1 MASALSS
8 KPTFTMPARYE
19 AVSRLGKGGGGEVW
33 AVRDRVTGRPLA
45 LKVLAEDAGEAE
57 VMALVREAV
66 TLSGLEGLGVPR
78 VVAFGSLPSSKRRFL
93 VREIVDGRS
102 LEDVMNSTEGEWL
115 RPIASAADQL
125 TVLHRAGLFHGDI
138 KPANIIVGDDGTG
151 TLVDLG
157 LATPWREGGSRA
169 KGLTPKY
176 AAPELLIG
184 DPLTVRGEVYALGAT
199 LADALGARGEELTR
213 TTREAL
219 ARIAARATEEEPQSR
234 YPSIDE
240 LASALKSAAKLE
252 TRAFDEA
259 AAWPVLGMDA
269 SAQSLT
275 AEVARLAPGTVLAV
289 VGPRRSGRTTLIRR
303 LSWSLGVSGAPV
315 ANVEPG
321 RPGVGAISS
330 REVVDLELGVW
341 GGADAPVSG
350 LVVVVDD
357 LAGLDADASSVLERA
372 SRAGARIVVVGDEA
386 AASAIARDGADGVRV
401 FEVPPL
407 DDTSASELVKRAV
420 PSLPDRLARHLL
432 DRVQRRPGQLRAFV
446 KRLGGHAV
454 TSVEEIDEIID
465 ASSRRSV
472 PPSSRSREDALAEL
486 RRALDTG
493 RFDLASETLD
503 TLNEPKDDGET
514 VDFAIARAR
523 IFLARGDA
531 LNAAKVLDAV
541 AGVAR
546 GTTPAEKTAAAKPSG
561 KASTTAPASASST
574 TPSSEGP
581 HLRAWL
587 TARARTYVR
596 AGDFAQAAKLAEE
609 AAAAPPGGRDAQS
622 ADALA
627 VGGVALAYLGEE
639 ARAIAALEEAVAVA
653 KRMHD
658 ARVEAVA
665 LGSLAIAHQ
674 RGGRTKEARDA
685 YEAALASAEKARDA
699 WTLATTRLNLAGIA
713 KADGDLA
720 QSLVHLEAALD
731 MGRRA
736 GALMA
741 VQQALFNL
749 ANLDLYLGR
758 YARAGA
764 SIERLAEQRDKL
776 SPNARAQL
784 LGLQA
789 ELATRM
795 GEIDRG
801 ARLYD
806 LCAEAYDAVARP
818 LDAAEARLEGILTK
832 LGTPG
837 ETSMSADAMALGRE
851 LDTVRAKVGEGGLRE
866 HEPLAFIVKGSLA
879 LVRGDENVAREAL
892 DEAHK
897 RASESGQR
905 EWAWRAL
912 DARARLASSQGA
924 TALARRDTDAA
935 LAMLEETAAKLPRD
949 LREVFWNDP
958 RRRAL
963 RQAHTATMPALSSSM
978 SSQWPPAQAS
988 RSGRGPTITTAR
1000 TGHSG
1005 ISSMGAPLPEG
1016 DRLARIFEITRD
1028 LAREHDLERLLV
1040 RVTDHAVG
1048 LLAAERGLIVL
1059 VNDEGGVVAHTARDS
1074 KGEEAAQNFSRS
1086 VAERVIKEGEPVIA
1100 TSARDDARLAQAV
1113 SVHQLMIQSI
1123 ACVPIRGA
1131 PPAGKTIGA
1140 LYVET
1145 RLRPGVRFREELPTL
1160 AAFADQ
1166 AAIAI
1171 EGARL
1176 IDENRRRA
1184 DELQIAN
1191 EELTEAKDKLAEI
1204 LGRRTEQLH
1213 TARRDLKQA
1222 RSELR
1227 SHFGYAGL
1235 VGTSAAMRKLYA
1247 LIERVRDTDVPILV
1261 TGESGTGKEVV
1272 ARAVHI
1278 AGPRAKQPFL
1288 GVNCGAIP
1296 ANLLESEL
1304 FGHVRGAF
1312 TGAERDRKGL
1322 FREAENGTILLDEIG
1337 EMPQKMQAGLLRV
1350 LQEKTVRPVGGV
1362 KEEPCSARVIAATN
1376 RELSHMVAEGT
1387 FREDLY
1393 YRLHVIELKIPAL
1406 RERAED
1412 IPALIDHF
1420 LTLFSARHKRER
1432 KTIERTAVRRLQ
1444 AFDWPGNVRQLEHVL
1459 LNAWLLSEEDEIT
1472 IDDLDLPSASVRS
1485 VLAGPSLSPPAAA
1498 STISEPRTNASST
1511 STVRARTQEEYRDAE
1526 KEKILA
1532 ALTRCNW
1539 NRVQAAKMIGVP
1551 RRTFYRRL
1559 KEYGIV

>member
-1 MASALSS
+1 MSAQPTL
-8 KPTFTMPARYE
+8 PTFTMPARYE
-19 AVSRLGKGGGGEVW
+19 AVARLGKGGGGEVW
-33 AVRDRVTGRPLA
+33 AVRDRVTGDELA
-45 LKVLAEDAGEAE
+45 LKVLAEDAGEGE
-57 VMALVREAV
+57 ILALVREAV

-78 VVAFGSLPSSKRRFL
+78 VLAFGRLPGGQRRFL
-93 VREIVDGRS
+93 VRELVDGRS
-102 LEDVMNSTEGEWL
+102 LEDVMEKGDAEWL
-115 RPIASAADQL
+115 RPLACAADQL

-138 KPANIIVGDDGTG
+138 KPANIIVGDDGLG

-157 LATPWREGGSRA
+157 LATPWREGGARA
-169 KGLTPKY
+169 KGLTPRY
-176 AAPELLIG
+176 AAPELLVG
-184 DPLTVRGEVYALGAT
+184 EPLTVRGEVYALGAT
-199 LADALGARGEELTR
+199 LADALAERGSELTAK
-213 TTREAL
+213 TRGAL
-219 ARIAARATEEEPQSR
+219 DEIARRATEEDPHAR
-234 YPSIDE
+234 HPSIDE
-240 LASALKSAAKLE
+240 LASALKTAARLE
-252 TRAFDEA
+252 TRAFDEG
-259 AAWPVLGMDA
+259 AAWPVLGLDGA
-269 SAQSLT
+269 AQ
-275 AEVARLAPGTVLAV
+275 ALAAAVNHLPPGSSLAV
-289 VGPRRSGRTTLIRR
+289 IGPRRSGRTTLLRR
-303 LSWSLGVSGAPV
+303 LAWSLGVSGAPV

-321 RPGVGAISS
+321 RGAAGSARALTS

-341 GGADAPVSG
+341 GGVDAPVAG

-357 LAGLDADASSVLERA
+357 LGGLGDEATAGLKRACER
-372 SRAGARIVVVGDEA
+372 GARIVAVGDEQAVA
-386 AASAIARDGADGVRV
+386 ALAGVAAGEGAA

-407 DDTSASELVKRAV
+407 DEACASELVKRAI

-432 DRVQRRPGQLRAFV
+432 DRVQRRPGVLRAFV

-454 TSVEEIDEIID
+454 TSAEEIDELVS
-465 ASSRRSV
+465 ASARRSV
-472 PPSSRSREDALAEL
+472 PPASRSREEALAEL

-493 RFDLASETLD
+493 RFDLASD
-503 TLNEPKDDGET
+503 TLGTLGDPRGDAEA
-514 VDFAIARAR
+514 VDFTIARAR
-523 IFLARGDA
+523 ILLARGDA
-531 LNAAKVLDAV
+531 LGAAKGLDAV
-541 AGVAR
+541 SDEARAG
-546 GTTPAEKTAAAKPSG
+546 S
-561 KASTTAPASASST
+561 
-574 TPSSEGP
+574 

-609 AAAAPPGGRDAQS
+609 AATAPEAGRDALS

-627 VGGVALAYLGEE
+627 VGGVALAYLGEDT
-639 ARAIAALEEAVAVA
+639 RALVALNEAVTVA
-653 KRMHD
+653 KSMHD
-658 ARVEAVA
+658 ARIEAVA
-665 LGSLAIAHQ
+665 FGSLAIAHQ
-674 RGGRTKEARDA
+674 RGGRMKEAREA
-685 YEAALASAEKARDA
+685 YETALVAAEKARDA
-699 WTLATTRLNLAGIA
+699 WTLATTRLNLAGLA

-736 GALMA
+736 GALMV

-764 SIERLAEQRDKL
+764 SIERLAEQRTQL

-789 ELATRM
+789 ELATRL
-795 GEIDRG
+795 GEIERG
-801 ARLYD
+801 GRLYE

-818 LDAAEARLEGILTK
+818 LDAAEARLESVLTK
-832 LGTPG
+832 LGAPG
-837 ETSMSADAMALGRE
+837 EGAAVDVTSLSRE
-851 LDTVRAKVGEGGLRE
+851 LESVRAKVGEGGLKE
-866 HEPLAFIVKGSLA
+866 HEPIALIVKGSLA
-879 LVRGDENVAREAL
+879 LARGDENLAREAL
-892 DEAHK
+892 DEAYA
-897 RASESGQR
+897 RAVEVGQR

-912 DARARLASSQGA
+912 DARARLASAQGA
-924 TALARRDTDAA
+924 SALARRDTEAA

-958 RRRAL
+958 RRRSL
-963 RQAHTATMPALSSSM
+963 RQAHAATIPAVSSAAWSTTNAMRSQGALTEQQMPS
-978 SSQWPPAQAS
+978 
-988 RSGRGPTITTAR
+988 ITTGR
-1000 TGHSG
+1000 TSRSG
-1005 ISSMGAPLPEG
+1005 ISSMGAPLPAE

-1028 LAREHDLERLLV
+1028 LAREHDLDRLLV
-1040 RVTDHAVG
+1040 AVTNHAVG
-1048 LLAAERGLIVL
+1048 LLGAERGLIVL
-1059 VNDEGGVVAHTARDS
+1059 VNDEGAVVAHTARDS

-1086 VAERVIKEGEPVIA
+1086 VAERVIKEGEPVLA
-1100 TSARDDARLAQAV
+1100 TSARDDERLAKAV

-1191 EELTEAKDKLAEI
+1191 VELSEAKDKLAEI

-1213 TARRDLKQA
+1213 SARRDLKQA

-1247 LIERVRDTDVPILV
+1247 LIERVRDTDVPVLV
-1261 TGESGTGKEVV
+1261 TGESGTGKEMV
-1272 ARAVHI
+1272 ARAVHV

-1322 FREAENGTILLDEIG
+1322 FREAETGTILLDEIG

-1362 KEEPCSARVIAATN
+1362 NEEPCSARVVAATN
-1376 RELSHMVAEGT
+1376 RDLSQMVAEGT
-1387 FREDLY
+1387 FREDLF

-1406 RERAED
+1406 RERADD

-1432 KTIERTAVRRLQ
+1432 KTIERAAVRRLQ
-1444 AFDWPGNVRQLEHVL
+1444 AFEWPGNVRQLENVL
-1459 LNAWLLSEEDEIT
+1459 LNAWLLSESNEIT
-1472 IDDLDLPSASVRS
+1472 IDDLDLPTTSVR
-1485 VLAGPSLSPPAAA
+1485 AGSTTTGTTAA
-1498 STISEPRTNASST
+1498 SSTSETRAHASST

-1532 ALTRCNW
+1532 ALTQCNW

-1559 KEYGIV
+1559 KDYGIV